1 MNLRRSVRLS
11 GVYRWHLAGETG
23 KTGGC
28 LVHFFAYHEGKHVDA
43 GEKGIAMGDKGT
55 CACMKKFEN
64 AALKMGVGACLLV
77 AATGGVL
84 LFAAASKLIARMNE
98 N

>member
-1 MNLRRSVRLS
+1 
-11 GVYRWHLAGETG
+11 
-23 KTGGC
+23 
-28 LVHFFAYHEGKHVDA
+28 
-43 GEKGIAMGDKGT
+43 MGDKEP

-84 LFAAASKLIARMNE
+84 LFVAASKLIARMNE
-98 N
+98 D